1 MQFPAYAAYRG
12 SMAGEEDPAA
22 ARGHWLGSP
31 PLGAEPGKRRAHP
44 VLRPLRL
51 RMRLRLCAER
61 LIIRGNADDMGLRE
75 LDGHPPLPWPWRAAR
90 FGVAVACHADLEP
103 GVAAVWIV
111 LRPYSRH
118 PWDYLCLYERD
129 RERWRPLGSSSCL
142 PADKDLLSGRPCA
155 ETSGPAVLLLPGRG
169 GASMAGAQRA
179 GNESTCPPTGRGW
192 IAAETFRVSAEVQ
205 EVRVGPQRINVPDHG
220 YFVVAWR
227 STSRHF
233 PSARPPIICLDS
245 HGTLLTRLNPGD
257 YVDSAT
263 LASTA
268 IN

>member
-1 MQFPAYAAYRG
+1 MTWDCANSMGTLRCRGRGERPASVSPSPVTLTWSLAWPRCG
-12 SMAGEEDPAA
+12 SFC
-22 ARGHWLGSP
+22 ART
-31 PLGAEPGKRRAHP
+31 PGT
-44 VLRPLRL
+44 
-51 RMRLRLCAER
+51 
-61 LIIRGNADDMGLRE
+61 
-75 LDGHPPLPWPWRAAR
+75 
-90 FGVAVACHADLEP
+90 
-103 GVAAVWIV
+103 
-111 LRPYSRH
+111 

-129 RERWRPLGSSSCL
+129 GERWRPLGSSSCL